1 MKRAQSIRVADR
13 GIPPTKN
20 PPGDYDP
27 QQFTTPLERGFEK
40 LVSPFQDFV
49 ANQATSSILLLV
61 CTAAAL
67 LVANSPLHASYDA
80 LLRLNIGFHFGE
92 QTLDGDLIHWIN
104 EGLMAIFFF
113 VLGLEIKREFIA
125 GELREPRQAILLAL
139 AAAGGMAMPA
149 LIYHLFNPD
158 GIAARGWGIP
168 MTTDTAFAI
177 GALALFG
184 SRVPKALMIFIAALA
199 IVDDI
204 GTVLVIA
211 LFYSSSIH
219 GNYLA
224 AAAVLLGLL
233 LLFNVL
239 GLRRPQPYLIVGA
252 LVWFAVLKSGVHATV
267 AGILVAFT
275 VPARPRLTQRHF
287 LARMRELMGRFRAP
301 PSEENIIGHE
311 RQHDIVR
318 TVEETARLASTPLQR
333 WAHSLQHTV
342 ALAVIPIFAL
352 ANAGIAIE
360 FSSLGETLLHP
371 VTLGVA
377 VGLVV
382 GKFVGITTMAW
393 LALKTNIG
401 TLPTGVTLRDVAALA
416 LLAGMGATM
425 SLFIAGLGF
434 SNDDELLLMAKT
446 GTLLGSLIAAIG
458 GALWLWIATRGAA
471 PRPDARS
478 APAP

>member
-1 MKRAQSIRVADR
+1 MCVADR

-61 CTAAAL
+61 CTVAAL
-67 LVANSPLHASYDA
+67 VLANSPLHASYEA
-80 LLRLNIGFHFGE
+80 LLRLDIGFHFGQ
-92 QTLDGDLIHWIN
+92 QTLAGDLIHWIN

-184 SRVPKALMIFIAALA
+184 ARVPKALMIFIAALA

-211 LFYSSSIH
+211 LFYSSSID
-219 GNYLA
+219 GNYLVA
-224 AAAVLLGLL
+224 AALLQ
-233 LLFNVL
+233 NQKQHNNEHK
-239 GLRRPQPYLIVGA
+239 LRRPQPYLIIDA
-252 LVWFAVLKSGVHATV
+252 HERKAEQKTGVHATV
-267 AGILVAFT
+267 AGILVAF
-275 VPARPRLTQRHF
+275 
-287 LARMRELMGRFRAP
+287 
-301 PSEENIIGHE
+301 
-311 RQHDIVR
+311 
-318 TVEETARLASTPLQR
+318 
-333 WAHSLQHTV
+333 
-342 ALAVIPIFAL
+342 
-352 ANAGIAIE
+352 
-360 FSSLGETLLHP
+360 
-371 VTLGVA
+371 
-377 VGLVV
+377 
-382 GKFVGITTMAW
+382 
-393 LALKTNIG
+393 
-401 TLPTGVTLRDVAALA
+401 
-416 LLAGMGATM
+416 
-425 SLFIAGLGF
+425 
-434 SNDDELLLMAKT
+434 
-446 GTLLGSLIAAIG
+446 
-458 GALWLWIATRGAA
+458 
-471 PRPDARS
+471 
-478 APAP
+478 

>member
-1 MKRAQSIRVADR
+1 MCVAER

-27 QQFTTPLERGFEK
+27 QQFNTPLERGFEK
-40 LVSPFQDFV
+40 LESPFQDFV
-49 ANQATSSILLLV
+49 AIQATSSILLLV
-61 CTAAAL
+61 CTVAAL
-67 LVANSPLHASYDA
+67 VLANSPLHASYEA
-80 LLRLNIGFHFGE
+80 LLRLDIGFHFGQ

-104 EGLMAIFFF
+104 EGF
-113 VLGLEIKREFIA
+113 
-125 GELREPRQAILLAL
+125 
-139 AAAGGMAMPA
+139 MAMPA

-224 AAAVLLGLL
+224 AAALLLGLL

-239 GLRRPQPYLIVGA
+239 GLRRPQPYLIIGA

-275 VPARPRLTQRHF
+275 VPARPRRTQRHF

-360 FSSLGETLLHP
+360 LTSLGETLMHP

-382 GKFVGITTMAW
+382 GKIDGITTMAW
-393 LALKTNIG
+393 LALKINIG
-401 TLPTGVTLRDVAALA
+401 TLHDGVTLRDVAALA
-416 LLAGMGATM
+416 LMAGMGATM

-434 SNDDELLLMAKT
+434 SGNDELLLMAKT
-446 GTLLGSLIAAIG
+446 GTLLGSLIAASC
-458 GALWLWIATRGAA
+458 GALWLWIATRGAT
-471 PRPDARS
+471 PRPGARS

>member
-1 MKRAQSIRVADR
+1 MCVADR

-61 CTAAAL
+61 CTVAAL
-67 LVANSPLHASYDA
+67 VLANSPLHASYDA

-168 MTTDTAFAI
+168 MTTDTAF
-177 GALALFG
+177 
-184 SRVPKALMIFIAALA
+184 
-199 IVDDI
+199 
-204 GTVLVIA
+204 VI
-211 LFYSSSIH
+211 
-219 GNYLA
+219 
-224 AAAVLLGLL
+224 
-233 LLFNVL
+233 
-239 GLRRPQPYLIVGA
+239 GA

-287 LARMRELMGRFRAP
+287 LARMRELMARFRAP

-318 TVEETARLASTPLQR
+318 A
-333 WAHSLQHTV
+333 
-342 ALAVIPIFAL
+342 
-352 ANAGIAIE
+352 
-360 FSSLGETLLHP
+360 
-371 VTLGVA
+371 
-377 VGLVV
+377 
-382 GKFVGITTMAW
+382 
-393 LALKTNIG
+393 
-401 TLPTGVTLRDVAALA
+401 
-416 LLAGMGATM
+416 
-425 SLFIAGLGF
+425 
-434 SNDDELLLMAKT
+434 
-446 GTLLGSLIAAIG
+446 
-458 GALWLWIATRGAA
+458 
-471 PRPDARS
+471 
-478 APAP
+478 

>member
-1 MKRAQSIRVADR
+1 ICVADR

-61 CTAAAL
+61 CTVAAL
-67 LVANSPLHASYDA
+67 VLANSPLHASYEA
-80 LLRLNIGFHFGE
+80 LLRVDIGFHFDQ

-184 SRVPKALMIFIAALA
+184 ARVPNALMIFIAALA

-211 LFYSSSIH
+211 LFYSSSID
-219 GNYLA
+219 GNYLVA
-224 AAAVLLGLL
+224 AALLLGLL

-239 GLRRPQPYLIVGA
+239 GLRRPQPYLIIGA
-252 LVWFAVLKSGVHATV
+252 LVWFAVLKSGVQT
-267 AGILVAFT
+267 T
-275 VPARPRLTQRHF
+275 NTNKQKTNTKPAQPHHTQRQNH
-287 LARMRELMGRFRAP
+287 ARMRE
-301 PSEENIIGHE
+301 
-311 RQHDIVR
+311 
-318 TVEETARLASTPLQR
+318 
-333 WAHSLQHTV
+333 
-342 ALAVIPIFAL
+342 
-352 ANAGIAIE
+352 
-360 FSSLGETLLHP
+360 
-371 VTLGVA
+371 
-377 VGLVV
+377 
-382 GKFVGITTMAW
+382 
-393 LALKTNIG
+393 
-401 TLPTGVTLRDVAALA
+401 
-416 LLAGMGATM
+416 
-425 SLFIAGLGF
+425 
-434 SNDDELLLMAKT
+434 
-446 GTLLGSLIAAIG
+446 
-458 GALWLWIATRGAA
+458 
-471 PRPDARS
+471 
-478 APAP
+478 